1 MEVGPLVD
9 SALDHDAPVHTLGIA
24 CYGEQPHA
32 AAENLGI
39 DGVAPTEELP
49 EELALLSG
57 TDAYTV
63 VHYMESPVRSVA
75 VEAEHYRVAILA
87 VFDGI
92 GSKVDDDPAAVR

>member
-49 EELALLSG
+49 EELALLSLA
-57 TDAYTV
+57 DAYAVIYHVEAPLTLA
-63 VHYMESPVRSVA
+63 A
-75 VEAEHYRVAILA
+75 VEV
-87 VFDGI
+87 
-92 GSKVDDDPAAVR
+92 